1 MNIRTDRGA
10 PITLTNTGDNLKT
23 FKTIKADN
31 IRERK
36 RRTDAEVEAIK
47 QKYNLKDDYGMDE
60 WYAAIKAEGE
70 EEYLNAKKT
79 RQEARKGPKKPPLEH
94 EIQREIGKALEEAG
108 YMVIR
113 INSSTNFTEHGTRL
127 SSYRI
132 VNINATSGHADLV
145 VYKRGRA
152 WMLEVKRPGGKPS
165 ETQVRFAEC
174 CNRYGVP
181 YHVVTSPEDALA
193 VLRLP

>member
-1 MNIRTDRGA
+1 M
-10 PITLTNTGDNLKT
+10 KT
-23 FKTIKADN
+23 FKRNQI
-31 IRERK
+31 
-36 RRTDAEVEAIK
+36 RRTDAEVEAIRA
-47 QKYNLKDDYGMDE
+47 KYGLHGDNDTLEAWTRAFD
-60 WYAAIKAEGE
+60 AEGDAE
-70 EEYLNAKKT
+70 AARKKQT
-79 RQEARKGPKKPPLEH
+79 RQNARKAAKTAPPKEH
-94 EIQREIGKALEEAG
+94 EIQRAIGKALEDAG

-127 SSYRI
+127 SSYRV

-174 CNRYGVP
+174 CARYGVP

>member
-1 MNIRTDRGA
+1 M
-10 PITLTNTGDNLKT
+10 KT
-23 FKTIKADN
+23 FK
-31 IRERK
+31 RK
-36 RRTDAEVEAIK
+36 QVRRTDAEIEELRT
-47 QKYNLKDDYGMDE
+47 KYDLHGDRDTLDGWN
-60 WYAAIKAEGE
+60 AAFDAEGE
-70 EEYLNAKKT
+70 AKAAEEIKT
-79 RQEARKGPKKPPLEH
+79 RQNARKAAKNAPPKEH
-94 EIQREIGKALEEAG
+94 EIQRAIGKALEDAG
-108 YMVIR
+108 YMVVR
-113 INSSTNFTEHGTRL
+113 VNSSTNFTEHGTRL
-127 SSYRI
+127 SSYRV

-174 CNRYGVP
+174 CARYGVP

>member
-1 MNIRTDRGA
+1 M
-10 PITLTNTGDNLKT
+10 KT
-23 FKTIKADN
+23 FK
-31 IRERK
+31 RK
-36 RRTDAEVEAIK
+36 QTRRTDAEVEAIRT
-47 QKYNLKDDYGMDE
+47 KYNLVGDNDTLE
-60 WYAAIKAEGE
+60 AWNAAFDAEGE
-70 EEYLNAKKT
+70 AKDAEDIKT
-79 RQEARKGPKKPPLEH
+79 RQNARKAAKNAPPKEQD
-94 EIQREIGKALEEAG
+94 IQRAIGKALEDAG
-108 YMVIR
+108 YMVVR
-113 INSSTNFTEHGTRL
+113 VNSSSNVTEHGTRL
-127 SSYRI
+127 SSYRV

-174 CNRYGVP
+174 CTRYGVP

>member
-1 MNIRTDRGA
+1 MASASLSHIWR
-10 PITLTNTGDNLKT
+10 ITVKT
-23 FKTIKADN
+23 FKRPLI
-31 IRERK
+31 
-36 RRTDAEVEAIK
+36 RRTDAELDAIRM
-47 QKYNLKDDYGMDE
+47 KYDLNGERDTLDA
-60 WYAAIKAEGE
+60 WTAAFEAEGE
-70 EEYLNAKKT
+70 AKSAEEKKA
-79 RQEARKGPKKPPLEH
+79 RQNARKAAKNAPPKEH
-94 EIQREIGKALEEAG
+94 EIQRAIGKALEDAG

-127 SSYRI
+127 SSYRV

-174 CNRYGVP
+174 CARYGVP

>member
-1 MNIRTDRGA
+1 MGGTSGRDLASASLSHIWS
-10 PITLTNTGDNLKT
+10 ITVKT
-23 FKTIKADN
+23 FKRPLI
-31 IRERK
+31 
-36 RRTDAEVEAIK
+36 RRTDAELDAIRIKYDLNGERDTLDAWMAAFDAEAEAK
-47 QKYNLKDDYGMDE
+47 SAE
-60 WYAAIKAEGE
+60 EAKA
-70 EEYLNAKKT
+70 
-79 RQEARKGPKKPPLEH
+79 RQNARKGAPKEH
-94 EIQREIGKALEEAG
+94 EIQRAIGKALEDAG

-127 SSYRI
+127 SSYRV

-165 ETQVRFAEC
+165 ESQVRFAEC
-174 CNRYGVP
+174 CTRYGVP
-181 YHVVTSPEDALA
+181 YHVVTSPEDALS

>member
-1 MNIRTDRGA
+1 MGRTPGRILASSPFTYIRSLDM
-10 PITLTNTGDNLKT
+10 KT
-23 FKTIKADN
+23 FK
-31 IRERK
+31 RK
-36 RRTDAEVEAIK
+36 QTRRTDAEVEAIRT
-47 QKYNLKDDYGMDE
+47 KYNLVGENDTLE
-60 WYAAIKAEGE
+60 AWNAAFDAEGE
-70 EEYLNAKKT
+70 AKHAEDIKT
-79 RQEARKGPKKPPLEH
+79 RQNARKAAKNAPPKEQ
-94 EIQREIGKALEEAG
+94 EIQRAIAKALEDAG
-108 YMVIR
+108 YMVVR
-113 INSSTNFTEHGTRL
+113 VNSSSNFTEHGTRL
-127 SSYRI
+127 SSYRV

-174 CNRYGVP
+174 CTRYGVP